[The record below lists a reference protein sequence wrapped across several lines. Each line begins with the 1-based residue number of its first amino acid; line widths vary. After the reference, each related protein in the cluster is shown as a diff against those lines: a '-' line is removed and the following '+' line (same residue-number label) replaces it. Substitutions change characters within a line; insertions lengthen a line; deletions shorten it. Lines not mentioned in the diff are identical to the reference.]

1 VIVLV
6 AGATATMRRLQADV
20 RFGRLIEPHGQ
31 HRPATL
37 DLTPGRW
44 AMDNGAFQGFRPG
57 PFMTM
62 LERHYGLSGCLW
74 VAAPDVVGDA
84 GATADR
90 WPFWS
95 AVIRA
100 AGFPPAFVAQDGL
113 TVRDAPWSEMAALFI
128 GGTTTWKDSPAAADL
143 SAYAAAR
150 GVPVHWGRV
159 STWKRLRHVLQH
171 GGESCDT
178 SGCSR
183 WPDEMTGRFARW
195 LTQADREPLL
205 RW

>member
-1 VIVLV
+1 MLILV
-6 AGATATMRRLQADV
+6 SGATVTMRRLQHDA
-20 RFGRLIEPHGQ
+20 RFGRLVEPYGK
-31 HRPATL
+31 HRPETL
-37 DLTPGRW
+37 QLTPGRW

-57 PFMTM
+57 PFMEM
-62 LERHYGLSGCLW
+62 LEAHAGLPGCRW
-74 VAAPDVVGDA
+74 VSAPDVVGNA
-84 GATADR
+84 AVTIAR

-113 TVRDAPWSEMAALFI
+113 TVRDAPWDDMACLFI
-128 GGTTTWKDSPAAADL
+128 GGTTAWKESPAAATL
-143 SAYAAAR
+143 SAYAKAR
-150 GVPVHWGRV
+150 GLPVHWGRV
-159 STWKRLRHVLQH
+159 STWKRLRHVLALD
-171 GGESCDT
+171 GDSCDT

-195 LTQADREPLL
+195 LTTAHREPLF